1 MSRPER
7 KQRISQEYALPV
19 NRQCKLLSIS
29 RSTAYYQPV
38 EASEEERLV
47 MRKMDTLHLRY
58 PFYGARRLSNALFD
72 EHGMV
77 VNRKRVRRLM
87 LIMEMR
93 AIYPGKNRKTSI
105 PDKAHK
111 IYPYLLRDLTIT
123 HSNQVWCTDIT
134 YIPMER
140 GFGYLVAIMDWR
152 SRKVLSWRFSNVM
165 DTDFCIEA
173 LEEAIKRYGRPE
185 IFNTDQGSQF
195 TSKDFTDV
203 LKDND
208 IKISM
213 DGKGRWIDNVFIER
227 LWRSVKYEEVYL
239 HSYQNMNEGR
249 ENLKRYFEFYNTKR
263 RHQTLGCCPDTRY
276 YQDLPRA
283 KLAA

>member
-7 KQRISQEYALPV
+7 KQRISQEHALPV

-140 GFGYLVAIMDWR
+140 GFGYLVAIMDWH
-152 SRKVLSWRFSNVM
+152 SRKILSWRFSNVM

-195 TSKDFTDV
+195 TAKDFTDV